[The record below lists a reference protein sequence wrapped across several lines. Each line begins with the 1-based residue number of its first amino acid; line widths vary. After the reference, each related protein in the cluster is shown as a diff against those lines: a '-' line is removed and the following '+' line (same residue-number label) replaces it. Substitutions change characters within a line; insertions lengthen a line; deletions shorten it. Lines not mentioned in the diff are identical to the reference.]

1 MRSLTLRKKKRCWSV
16 DGGKGKCGMVFRALS
31 NSSEGVGGRM
41 NYITNVKT
49 NGAGHGNLGNL
60 VGMNPLMFYRRKIL
74 RMRLFK
80 PSG

>member
-1 MRSLTLRKKKRCWSV
+1 
-16 DGGKGKCGMVFRALS
+16 
-31 NSSEGVGGRM
+31 M
-41 NYITNVKT
+41 NYITNVKS

-60 VGMNPLMFYRRKIL
+60 VGTNTLVFYRRKIP